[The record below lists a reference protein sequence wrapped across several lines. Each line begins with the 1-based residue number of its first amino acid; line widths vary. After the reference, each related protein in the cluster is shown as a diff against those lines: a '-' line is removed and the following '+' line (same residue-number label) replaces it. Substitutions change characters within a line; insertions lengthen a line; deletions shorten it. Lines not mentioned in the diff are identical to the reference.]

1 MRKIFLLFS
10 VLLMFTI
17 TVQAQNRTITG
28 TVTSKDDNGPLVGV
42 TIQVKGSQTATATD
56 ANGNY
61 SIKVTNLQNVVIGA
75 KFLGFDYQEVTL
87 KPGEKVLNFKL
98 TTSTNNLDEV
108 VVVGYGTQRKATL
121 TGAVTTISTKDIE
134 DIPSLNLAAS
144 LAGQAAGV
152 GVTQDQRPGQQA
164 SITIRN
170 PVVLNASA
178 GGTTSPL
185 YIIDDIVRTQGD
197 FNLLDPNDIESIS
210 VLKDAEAA
218 IYGVAGGS
226 GAILIRTKKGKIGA
240 PKINFSSQFGT
251 ANAVMLPKML
261 SGPQLATFI
270 NDYQQI
276 GEMAPN
282 GTPTGDTIDVNGYVN
297 HNASQKIAGW
307 YTPDEL
313 AYINNPANNSN
324 FLKQEFQAADVEREA
339 INISGGTEKAT
350 YFIGADYVNQNS
362 NFAGISNYKW
372 GVRANVQS
380 KPAKGLTVGLNISYD
395 QSYNKEFW
403 YKQKSTTESINNDVV
418 TLNQALPWQKY
429 FINGNPAY
437 LSSTTFDD
445 INVMLFQN
453 SNNYEDDPQY
463 LTNFLGTIGYEIPG
477 IKGLSANATFNYNI
491 NTNFP
496 TQFGTGF
503 NYYQYSGTGSND
515 HIPGGTFIKTIEIDN
530 GNIIT
535 FNPSYVRTYQLDA
548 SLNYQKSIGKNN
560 ITALALY
567 EQREGYSDFVNAN
580 SAGVVP
586 GGLPNFNFTTGL
598 QQTNQANGSLLG
610 ETGVE
615 SVVERINYDYNQTY
629 LLQLVGRQDGTT
641 NFAPGLRWGNFGEVS
656 VGWVASNEKFV
667 KDLTPWMDQLKFRGS
682 LGLLGGNGLGT
693 SSYQYYQQYNI
704 ATGSPNG
711 GAVFD
716 EQIRGT
722 GIKSA
727 ALADPYTTWDH
738 KTETDYGV
746 DMQFLKSR
754 LSVTGDYFWTHGYQ
768 LLTTLQSSVPFLIG
782 NTPPAENYGIVNN
795 FGTEITVGW
804 ADHINK
810 DWGYNVKVFYSW
822 SDDKNIREDISP
834 GLIGTVQDRTGKSD
848 DGGVFGYQ
856 SLGIIRTQAQA
867 NEIIAERAAAA
878 GGAQNVK
885 IFGYTPAP
893 GMLNYADLN
902 GDGIIESA
910 DTKDEKY
917 LTPKSSNHNNV
928 GFNFGFS
935 YKTLSFNVV
944 SGLSWGGTASI
955 PATEQTADDNQS
967 SSNGGGDLQENRA
980 AFWSNHWTPTNTNA
994 AYPAPYYYK
1003 EWDVTSNFW
1012 FVNSFNWNIQQA
1024 NMSWTLPQ
1032 KWIKIVGL
1040 ANARIFGQCTN
1051 VLSLYNPY
1059 PDQYRTTQVN
1069 IENYPLLRTFT
1080 FGLNA
1085 GF

>member
-1 MRKIFLLFS
+1 MRKTYILLS
-10 VLLMFTI
+10 ILLLLGNI
-17 TVQAQNRTITG
+17 VKAQERTISG
-28 TVTSKDDNGPLVGV
+28 TVVDEKSQPLPGV
-42 TIQVKGSQTATATD
+42 TVQVKGSQGGTVTD
-56 ANGNY
+56 VNGKY
-61 SIKVTNLQNVVIGA
+61 SLKATNLQNITVGVTFVGYAYQAKTLRIGEMNA
-75 KFLGFDYQEVTL
+75 D
-87 KPGEKVLNFKL
+87 FKL
-98 TTSTNNLDEV
+98 VPETNNLDEV
-108 VVVGYGTQRKATL
+108 VVVGYGVQKKATL
-121 TGAVTTISTKDIE
+121 TGAVATISPKDIQ
-134 DIPSLNLAAS
+134 DIPSLNLGAS
-144 LAGQAAGV
+144 FVGQVAGLGV
-152 GVTQDQRPGQQA
+152 SQDQRPGQQA
-164 SITIRN
+164 VLTIRN

-178 GGTTSPL
+178 GGSTNPL
-185 YIIDDIVRTQGD
+185 FIIDDMVRTQAD

-210 VLKDAEAA
+210 ILKDAEAA

-226 GAILIRTKKGKIGA
+226 GAILVRTKKGKVGA

-261 SGPQLATFI
+261 TGPQMAAYI

-282 GTPTGDTIDVNGYVN
+282 GTPTGDTIDANGYVN
-297 HNASQKIAGW
+297 HNASQKISGW

-313 AYINNPANNSN
+313 AYINNPANNTN
-324 FLKQEFQAADVEREA
+324 FLKQEFQPADVEREA
-339 INISGGTEKAT
+339 INVSGGTEKAT

-372 GVRANVQS
+372 GVRANVQA
-380 KPAKGLTVGLNISYD
+380 KPAKGLTAGLNVSFD

-403 YKQKSTTESINNDVV
+403 YKQKSTSENLNNDVV
-418 TLNQALPWQKY
+418 TLSQALPWQKY
-429 FINGNPAY
+429 FINGNPVY
-437 LSSTTFDD
+437 LSGTTFDD
-445 INVMLFQN
+445 INVQLFQN
-453 SNNYEDDPQY
+453 SNNYEDSREF
-463 LTNFLGTIGYEIPG
+463 LTNFLGTLGYEIPG
-477 IKGLSANATFNYNI
+477 IKGLSANATLNYNI

-515 HIPGGTFIKTIEIDN
+515 HIPGGTLLKTIEIDN

-535 FNPSYVRTYQLDA
+535 FNPSYVKTYQLDA
-548 SLNYQKSIGKNN
+548 SLNYQNSFGKNN

-567 EQREGYSDFVNAN
+567 EQREGVSDFVNAN
-580 SAGVVP
+580 VAGVVP
-586 GGLPNFNFTTGL
+586 GGLPNFNFATGL

-610 ETGVE
+610 EYGVE
-615 SVVERINYDYNQTY
+615 SFVERINYDYDQTY
-629 LLQLVGRQDGTT
+629 LLQITGRQDGTT
-641 NFAPGLRWGNFGEVS
+641 AFAPADRWGDFGGIS
-656 VGWVASNEKFV
+656 VGWVASNEKFI
-667 KDLTPWMDQLKFRGS
+667 KDLAPWMDQLKFRASIGIV
-682 LGLLGGNGLGT
+682 GGNQI
-693 SSYQYYQQYNI
+693 SPSNYQYYQQYNI
-704 ATGSPNG
+704 ATGSPSG

-722 GIKSA
+722 GIKSGN
-727 ALADPYTTWDH
+727 LADPYTTWDH
-738 KTETDYGV
+738 RTETDYGV
-746 DMQFLKSR
+746 DMQFLKNR
-754 LSVTGDYFWTHGYQ
+754 LSVTGDYYWNHGYD

-804 ADHINK
+804 ADHINS

-822 SDDKNIREDISP
+822 GDDKNIREDISP
-834 GLIGTVQDRTGKSD
+834 GLIGTAQDRTGKSD
-848 DGGVFGYQ
+848 DGGVYGFE

-867 NEIIAERAAAA
+867 NQIIAERAAAA
-878 GGAQNVK
+878 GGAQNVT
-885 IFGYTPAP
+885 IFGLTPAP
-893 GMLNYADLN
+893 GMLNYADLDGN
-902 GDGIIESA
+902 GIIENS

-917 LTPKSSNHNNV
+917 LSNKVGNHNNA

-935 YKTLSFNVV
+935 YKTLSLNVV

-955 PATEQTADDNQS
+955 AGGELTADDNQNS
-967 SSNGGGDLQENRA
+967 SSGGSDLQENRA

-1024 NMSWTLPQ
+1024 NLSWTLPT
-1032 KWIKIVGL
+1032 KWIKVVGL

-1059 PDQYRTTQVN
+1059 PDQYRTQQVG
-1069 IENYPLLRTFT
+1069 IDNYPLLRTFT
-1080 FGLNA
+1080 FGINA